1 MDSDNS
7 WSCSSSFIYCVQGQ
21 RKEAAGS
28 PVPAL
33 ARMTSAPR
41 LGRKIVALFQKQGL
55 PVNWDEKGA
64 TAPAARTRRSLRGS
78 CAALFLLTKIDFLG
92 GVALDLYRVMQ
103 I

>member
-1 MDSDNS
+1 MGQLLGANFALQGRPCPFKAVTVLRDEEEKMDSDNS

-64 TAPAARTRRSLRGS
+64 TAPAARHP
-78 CAALFLLTKIDFLG
+78 A
-92 GVALDLYRVMQ
+92 
-103 I
+103 